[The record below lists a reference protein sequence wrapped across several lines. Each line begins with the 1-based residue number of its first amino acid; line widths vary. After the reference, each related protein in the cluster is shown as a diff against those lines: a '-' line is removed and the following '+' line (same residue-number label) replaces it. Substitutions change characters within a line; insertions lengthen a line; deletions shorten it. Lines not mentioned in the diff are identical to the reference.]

1 MLFIVAEKGS
11 PERSRVARYGVAA
24 VVVAGV
30 VLFAA
35 PMFTVPDG
43 IASGDAFRD
52 NDWLNCRCFDLIT
65 RDALLDHGQL
75 PLRSHLIG
83 GGFPVVA
90 HPSDG
95 SWAPTLLAV
104 LLFGDVIGVKLNLL
118 AMLLVG
124 TWGLYGLAR
133 RWLGLSR
140 APSVF
145 AALLF
150 AFSGWAPAMLLVGFY
165 NQAFYLLAPAVLWL
179 LVSGVG
185 RPARLLWAGLLLAVI
200 LQQGGNAFPT
210 VCHFLGL
217 VCWFVAADEIAPDQP
232 AWRRWWRPAALLLT
246 LTLPFGLAKG
256 LGVPAV
262 VLAGFVLAAAWV
274 WRSAPLRA
282 YLRTLT
288 PWAGRLALVVVVAL
302 TLGAARIVGLVYLA
316 GEGEYE
322 RGLDELRY
330 WFPMEGLDEHWV
342 ERFYED
348 PVTFLTTLAG
358 RVPSAAAYGEAIGR
372 EGENVGYEYAWLGL
386 TWGALALALAGAAL
400 SRRRHGVQRLG
411 LLFVLYA
418 AICAG
423 WHVPPDF
430 HFMLVWGLPW
440 LGEFGQP
447 LKYYNFYLLV
457 PLVLLAGVGVSRLR
471 DVVPAGRAR
480 WVVTVGLM
488 AVLAVPFAQ
497 NRAMLGELFALP
509 APAPDTEAEYTQLA
523 MIADPSWLAL
533 DESEIRR
540 RAWHLRLREFRRPQ
554 LATEYHNV
562 RRGVGTVDWYGT
574 VVMAEHAVPHTYVT
588 PDGQAFPNLRY
599 RGEAWVA
606 DGIGRVRS
614 VTVTPNHVDL
624 DVDLRTDALVVVN
637 QNHLAGFRADIGEV
651 RNHQGLLAVWLGRG
665 QHQLRLDYRP
675 PHLLAGLAVSGV
687 GFVAWCCAMVVST
700 VRRKRWRR

>member
-1 MLFIVAEKGS
+1 M
-11 PERSRVARYGVAA
+11 
-24 VVVAGV
+24 
-30 VLFAA
+30 
-35 PMFTVPDG
+35 
-43 IASGDAFRD
+43 
-52 NDWLNCRCFDLIT
+52 
-65 RDALLDHGQL
+65 
-75 PLRSHLIG
+75 
-83 GGFPVVA
+83 
-90 HPSDG
+90 
-95 SWAPTLLAV
+95 
-104 LLFGDVIGVKLNLL
+104 
-118 AMLLVG
+118 
-124 TWGLYGLAR
+124 
-133 RWLGLSR
+133 
-140 APSVF
+140 
-145 AALLF
+145 
-150 AFSGWAPAMLLVGFY
+150 
-165 NQAFYLLAPAVLWL
+165 
-179 LVSGVG
+179 
-185 RPARLLWAGLLLAVI
+185 
-200 LQQGGNAFPT
+200 
-210 VCHFLGL
+210 
-217 VCWFVAADEIAPDQP
+217 
-232 AWRRWWRPAALLLT
+232 
-246 LTLPFGLAKG
+246 
-256 LGVPAV
+256 
-262 VLAGFVLAAAWV
+262 
-274 WRSAPLRA
+274 
-282 YLRTLT
+282 
-288 PWAGRLALVVVVAL
+288 
-302 TLGAARIVGLVYLA
+302 
-316 GEGEYE
+316 
-322 RGLDELRY
+322 
-330 WFPMEGLDEHWV
+330 
-342 ERFYED
+342 
-348 PVTFLTTLAG
+348 
-358 RVPSAAAYGEAIGR
+358 
-372 EGENVGYEYAWLGL
+372 
-386 TWGALALALAGAAL
+386 
-400 SRRRHGVQRLG
+400 
-411 LLFVLYA
+411 
-418 AICAG
+418 
-423 WHVPPDF
+423 
-430 HFMLVWGLPW
+430 
-440 LGEFGQP
+440 
-447 LKYYNFYLLV
+447 
-457 PLVLLAGVGVSRLR
+457 SRLR

>member
-1 MLFIVAEKGS
+1 MLFTVAEKGS
-11 PERSRVARYGVAA
+11 SERSRVARYGVAA
-24 VVVAGV
+24 VLVTGV
-30 VLFAA
+30 LAFGGAMFA
-35 PMFTVPDG
+35 TPDG

-52 NDWLNCRCFDLIT
+52 NDWLNCRSFDLIT
-65 RDALLDHGQL
+65 RDALLNHGQF

-104 LLFGDVIGVKLNLL
+104 LLFGDVLGVKLNLL

-124 TWGLYGLAR
+124 TWGVYGLAR
-133 RWLGLSR
+133 RWLGL
-140 APSVF
+140 APAPAVF

-165 NQAFYLLAPAVLWL
+165 NQALYLLAPAVLWL
-179 LVSGVG
+179 LISGVG
-185 RPARLLWAGLLLAVI
+185 RPARLLWAGLLLAVV

-217 VCWFVAADEIAPDQP
+217 VCWFVAADEAFAGQP
-232 AWRRWWRPAALLLT
+232 AWKRWWRPGALLLT

-256 LGVPAV
+256 LGVPLV
-262 VLAGFVLAAAWV
+262 VVSGFVLAAAWV
-274 WRSAPLRA
+274 WRSAPLRGF
-282 YLRTLT
+282 LRALA
-288 PWAGRLALVVVVAL
+288 PWAGRLGLVVVVAL

-316 GEGEYE
+316 AEGEYE

-342 ERFYED
+342 ERFYEA
-348 PVTFLTTLAG
+348 PGVFLTALAG
-358 RVPSAAAYGEAIGR
+358 RVPGAAAYGEAIGR

-400 SRRRHGVQRLG
+400 SRRRPEVQRLG

-457 PLVLLAGVGVSRLR
+457 ALVLLAGVGVSRIR
-471 DVVPAGRAR
+471 DAVPAGLAR
-480 WVVTVGLM
+480 QVVTAGLM
-488 AVLAVPFAQ
+488 AALVMPFVQ

-509 APAPDTEAEYTQLA
+509 QPAPAVETEYRQQA

-533 DESEIRR
+533 DGAEIRR
-540 RAWHLRLREFRRPQ
+540 RAWHLRLREFRRP
-554 LATEYHNV
+554 LNATEYHNV
-562 RRGVGTVDWYGT
+562 RRNTGTVDWYGT
-574 VVMAEHAVPHTYVT
+574 VVMAEHALPHTYVT
-588 PDGQAFPNLRY
+588 PDGQTFPNLDY

-614 VTVTPNHVDL
+614 VRVTPNHIDL
-624 DVDLRTDALVVVN
+624 DVDLRTDALVVIN
-637 QNHLAGFRADIGEV
+637 QNHLSGFSTDVGEV

-665 QHQLRLDYRP
+665 QHQLRVTYRP
-675 PHLLAGLAVSGV
+675 AHLLAGLGVSAA
-687 GFVAWCCAMVVST
+687 GFVAWFGALVTMT
-700 VRRKRWRR
+700 VRRKR